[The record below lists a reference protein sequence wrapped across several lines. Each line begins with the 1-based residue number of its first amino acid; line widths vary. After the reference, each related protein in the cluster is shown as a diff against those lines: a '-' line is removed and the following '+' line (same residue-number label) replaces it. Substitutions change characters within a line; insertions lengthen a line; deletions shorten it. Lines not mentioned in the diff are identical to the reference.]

1 MDNILELKTINDLRK
16 MNFFIPSY
24 QRGYRWSE
32 KEVTDL
38 LNDVSEFTP
47 KQIDDAD
54 KKTWYCLQ
62 PIVVKTK
69 LEQHQEVHGEK
80 QYEVIDGQQR
90 LTTIYLVLY
99 YLNQLYK
106 EEHREP
112 LFELKYET
120 RITSHDFLKE
130 LKKDEISKENIDFHY
145 ISAAYKT
152 ICVSRQHKLDT
163 FEIFLSDSIIQ

>member
-1 MDNILELKTINDLRK
+1 MEKFTFINTVIRIKGTFKIILRVKYMDNILELKTINDLRK

-24 QRGYRWSE
+24 QRGYRWGE

-62 PIVVKTK
+62 PIVVKVK
-69 LEQHQEVHGEK
+69 SKQHDTIDEK

-99 YLNQLYK
+99 YLNQLYT

-120 RITSHDFLKE
+120 STLYILKLRI
-130 LKKDEISKENIDFHY
+130 
-145 ISAAYKT
+145 
-152 ICVSRQHKLDT
+152 
-163 FEIFLSDSIIQ
+163 